1 VKILERIH
9 LFIRQYSLLILL
21 APVFLS
27 PIIFMF
33 VSSLKPG
40 YYQFLRDS
48 TSLRAFLPV
57 GNISFA
63 NYKSAFDRAP
73 VFRFI
78 FNSVLVTSATVVL
91 GLLVNSMVSFALVFL
106 NWKGKNFLITIVI
119 VLMIVPFETIA
130 IPLLLIVSRLLW
142 IGPGHLSQGW
152 QNTYLVQ
159 IIPFV
164 ANTFSIYLFYQF
176 FKSLPKEL
184 VEVARIDGATWMQVY
199 RNVIIPISGPVFG
212 TVTIITF
219 LPMWN
224 QYLWPVMVIQIDAYR
239 PVMVGAGYFQSFGE
253 IMAYLSM
260 ITTPVLILFLGLQR
274 AFMESIATTGIKG

>member
-1 VKILERIH
+1 
-9 LFIRQYSLLILL
+9 
-21 APVFLS
+21 
-27 PIIFMF
+27 MF

-78 FNSVLVTSATVVL
+78 FNSALVTSATVVL
-91 GLLVNSMVSFALVFL
+91 GLLVNSMASFALVFL
-106 NWKGKNFLITIVI
+106 NWKGKNILITIVI
-119 VLMIVPFETIA
+119 ALMIVPFETIA

-142 IGPGHLSQGW
+142 IGPDHLTQGW
-152 QNTYLVQ
+152 QNTYFVQ

-164 ANTFSIYLFYQF
+164 ATTFSIYLFFQF

-184 VEVARIDGATWMQVY
+184 VEVARIDGATWTQVY

-212 TVTIITF
+212 TVAIITF

-239 PVMVGAGYFQSFGE
+239 PVMVGAGYFQSLGE

-274 AFMESIATTGIKG
+274 AFIKSIATTGIKG